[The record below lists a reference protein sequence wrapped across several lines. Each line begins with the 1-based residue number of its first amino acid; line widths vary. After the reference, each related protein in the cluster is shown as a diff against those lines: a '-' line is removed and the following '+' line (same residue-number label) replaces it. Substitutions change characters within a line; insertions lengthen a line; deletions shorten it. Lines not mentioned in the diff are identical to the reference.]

1 MDKKQLIQY
10 ITEHYYSDE
19 EHPWIRYPN
28 YTVFRHREN
37 KKWFALFM
45 DIPQNSLGLPGNKI
59 IDILD
64 VKCDPI
70 LVGSLREK
78 VGFYPAYHMNKANW
92 ITVVLDGSVDDEEI
106 KQLIDMSFKLTDIKK
121 KRSENFS

>member
-1 MDKKQLIQY
+1 MNKKQLIQY
-10 ITEHYYSDE
+10 ITEQYCADE
-19 EHPWIRYPN
+19 EHPWIKYPN
-28 YTVFRHREN
+28 YAVFRHREN

-45 DIPQNSLGLPGNKI
+45 DIPQNRLGLAGNKI

-78 VGFYPAYHMNKANW
+78 DGFYPAYHMNKTNW
-92 ITVVLDGSVDDEEI
+92 ITLVLDGSVADEEI
-106 KQLIDMSFKLTDIKK
+106 KRLIDMSFKLTDIKK
-121 KRSENFS
+121 KHN

>member
-10 ITEHYYSDE
+10 ITERYYATE
-19 EHPWIRYPN
+19 EHPWIKYPN
-28 YTVFRHREN
+28 YTVFRHGEN

-45 DIPQNSLGLPGNKI
+45 DIPQNRLGLAENKI

-78 VGFYPAYHMNKANW
+78 DGFYPAYHMNKTNW
-92 ITVVLDGSVDDEEI
+92 ITVALNGSVNDEEI
-106 KQLIDMSFKLTDIKK
+106 IRLIDMSFKLTDVKK
-121 KRSENFS
+121 KHK